1 MEANYR
7 TRPQK
12 NQLKTGENKKMSYIL
27 EALEK
32 LEENS
37 PKTEP
42 PGLQKEPDKTAAKPR
57 RLRFLPH
64 LLIAA
69 LLVNAGIFLW
79 WLHPWEKTK
88 SAAVVQATPLPE
100 ASLAP
105 SVPTSVPT
113 SVNGPQPAE
122 EKISGREK
130 DDNQA
135 AGGNIRKVRENSMS
149 DLMSDSRPV
158 PAEAGKRNVGR
169 AREDRKVYNLDD
181 LPPSVRQEL
190 PAIAISGHSY
200 SADPSARLV
209 LINGSTMREGQVV
222 TGGLRLEQITADG
235 VILSYQGYRLRK
247 EVF

>member
-1 MEANYR
+1 
-7 TRPQK
+7 
-12 NQLKTGENKKMSYIL
+12 MSYIL

-32 LEENS
+32 LGENS

-42 PGLQKEPDKTAAKPR
+42 PGLQKEPLQTAARRR

-64 LLIAA
+64 LLVAA
-69 LLVNAGIFLW
+69 LLINAAIFLW

-88 SAAVVQATPLPE
+88 PAAVVPATSLSG
-100 ASLAP
+100 ASFTP
-105 SVPTSVPT
+105 SVPPSVK
-113 SVNGPQPAE
+113 GLQPVE
-122 EKISGREK
+122 ETISSPGK
-130 DDNQA
+130 AYNQV
-135 AGGNIRKVRENSMS
+135 GNIREERGNSKSDLMS
-149 DLMSDSRPV
+149 DLMSDSGPV
-158 PAEAGKRNVGR
+158 PAKAGTRNAGM

-200 SADPSARLV
+200 SADPSLRIV

-222 TGGLRLEQITADG
+222 TGGLRLEQITSDG

-247 EVF
+247 GVF